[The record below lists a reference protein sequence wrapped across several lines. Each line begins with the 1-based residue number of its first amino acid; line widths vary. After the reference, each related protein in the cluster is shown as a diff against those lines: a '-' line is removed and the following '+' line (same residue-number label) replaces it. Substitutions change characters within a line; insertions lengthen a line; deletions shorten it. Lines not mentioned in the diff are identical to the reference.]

1 MAFDFLAYMEK
12 VAKELLA
19 IGHTTN
25 GKKSFFRVG
34 GISSMEE
41 LLQGIS
47 KADFPA
53 LCAVDQP
60 EARLIDRDSSNPLL
74 LNYHY
79 FFILQHAA
87 SLDAASRSAAIK
99 ECSVIA
105 GKILSRMF
113 RDKLAECRDPFTYP
127 SGLKGLNR
135 DSVSLK
141 SVGPVADNCFG
152 VWVSFTLTSESGI
165 VYNADDWA

>member
-1 MAFDFLAYMEK
+1 
-12 VAKELLA
+12 
-19 IGHTTN
+19 
-25 GKKSFFRVG
+25 
-34 GISSMEE
+34 MEE

-113 RDKLAECRDPFTYP
+113 RDKLAECRDPFTDP

-135 DSVSLK
+135 DCVSLK
-141 SVGPVADNCFG
+141 SDFFVIF
-152 VWVSFTLTSESGI
+152 LTSTSGTQA
-165 VYNADDWA
+165 VFYHVVRNRFTT